1 MNIET
6 DNSTVNMN
14 VIIERICT
22 ARDERHFDD
31 VRFVAGIGDLWEACR
46 SYLMRFQI
54 DELEHQDP
62 SGLIDWGRCMPANWN
77 EHVRERLA
85 FLGRKYGY
93 VDVTAVVKG
102 VEYKVSAIDNV
113 LEERTKHE

>member
-1 MNIET
+1 
-6 DNSTVNMN
+6 
-14 VIIERICT
+14 
-22 ARDERHFDD
+22 
-31 VRFVAGIGDLWEACR
+31 
-46 SYLMRFQI
+46 
-54 DELEHQDP
+54 
-62 SGLIDWGRCMPANWN
+62 MPANWN

>member
-54 DELEHQDP
+54 DEWNTKTPADSLTGGGACP
-62 SGLIDWGRCMPANWN
+62 PIGTNTSVSGSL
-77 EHVRERLA
+77 
-85 FLGRKYGY
+85 
-93 VDVTAVVKG
+93 
-102 VEYKVSAIDNV
+102 S
-113 LEERTKHE
+113 